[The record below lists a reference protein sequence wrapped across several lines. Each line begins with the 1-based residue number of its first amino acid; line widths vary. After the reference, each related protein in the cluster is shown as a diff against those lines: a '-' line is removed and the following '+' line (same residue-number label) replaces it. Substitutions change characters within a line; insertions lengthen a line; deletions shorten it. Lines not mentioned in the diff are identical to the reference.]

1 MPSPADPPARPA
13 GPPAPADAE
22 SSGTPSTAEPRP
34 TATSAHPAASTHPDE
49 SAPADASAQRDES
62 TPPAASARPAI
73 PETLLRIRG
82 LSVGFGGPPIIE
94 GIDLDVGAG
103 QFVSLIGPSGS
114 GKTSILRVV
123 TGLLEPRQGT
133 VDLGVALGDVG
144 FLFQDDALLPWRTA
158 RQNVALGLRIRDVP
172 PSDADARADH
182 WLATLGLAGYGDR
195 FPAQLSG
202 GQRKRVAIAQ
212 VLALR
217 PRLLLMDEPFAA
229 LDAIVRTRITQ
240 ELLDWVE
247 RDRLTVLLVTHDLE
261 EAICASDAVAV
272 LGHGPRAAMRARHA
286 VDIPRPRDVLDAKRH
301 PAFGPLLRTLWND
314 LTAEAPPSPATGGE
328 TPGKMSSPTVDP
340 VEGSPSPTAADE
352 APVGGSRVPGDSA
365 QGSPSSTATDEARR

>member
-1 MPSPADPPARPA
+1 MPSPADSPARPA
-13 GPPAPADAE
+13 ATEATRTSSTAVSGPPAA
-22 SSGTPSTAEPRP
+22 
-34 TATSAHPAASTHPDE
+34 SAHPA
-49 SAPADASAQRDES
+49 ES
-62 TPPAASARPAI
+62 TPPARSVHPTV
-73 PETLLRIRG
+73 PKTLLHIRG

-123 TGLLEPRQGT
+123 TGLLEPLQGT
-133 VDLGVALGDVG
+133 VELGVALGEIG

-172 PSDADARADH
+172 PADADARADH
-182 WLATLGLAGYGDR
+182 WLTTLGLAGYGDR

-286 VDIPRPRDVLDAKRH
+286 VDIPRPRDVLDAKQH

-314 LTAEAPPSPATGGE
+314 LTEGNASARAASRAATGG
-328 TPGKMSSPTVDP
+328 TSSPPGGT
-340 VEGSPSPTAADE
+340 VEGPPPPVASDE
-352 APVGGSRVPGDSA
+352 ANR
-365 QGSPSSTATDEARR
+365 